1 MDTEKHPLG
10 AQKILILSGGNGM
23 RRIVAIGNVLYVYL
37 ILGMLAMI
45 FGSNTHTG
53 MYFMKNLFFDDVYIM
68 ILAFIIF
75 GAVWLAMN
83 IVFLTLV

>member
-37 ILGMLAMI
+37 IAICKL
-45 FGSNTHTG
+45 SKQN
-53 MYFMKNLFFDDVYIM
+53 
-68 ILAFIIF
+68 
-75 GAVWLAMN
+75 
-83 IVFLTLV
+83 